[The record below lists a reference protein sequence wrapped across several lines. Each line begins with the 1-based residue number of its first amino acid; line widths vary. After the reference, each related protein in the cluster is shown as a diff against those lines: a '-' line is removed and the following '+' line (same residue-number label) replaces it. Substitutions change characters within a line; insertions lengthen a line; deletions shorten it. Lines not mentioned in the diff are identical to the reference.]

1 MPVGPGRIPHKTVE
15 YFIFSTAAPVV
26 SPDYRAVLHL
36 SFISPLN
43 RPRVDLAIPASGT
56 SLCFPQVTFPFRQNR
71 EDDLSTAVLAPSRP
85 TGRRLIPYSFLQRE
99 VTGINVSKHQSIMQQ
114 LL

>member
-1 MPVGPGRIPHKTVE
+1 LLLPRTLVTKVARVFALGRRFVLMSVGSGPIPHKTVD

-43 RPRVDLAIPASGT
+43 RPRAGLPIPASGT

-71 EDDLSTAVLAPSRP
+71 EDDLSTAVLAPSR
-85 TGRRLIPYSFLQRE
+85 SAAA
-99 VTGINVSKHQSIMQQ
+99 
-114 LL
+114 